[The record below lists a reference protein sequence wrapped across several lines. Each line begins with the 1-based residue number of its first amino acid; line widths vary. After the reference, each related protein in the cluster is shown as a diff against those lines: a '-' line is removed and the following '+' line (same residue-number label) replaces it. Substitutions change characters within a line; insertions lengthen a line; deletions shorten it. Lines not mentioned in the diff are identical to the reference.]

1 MRIVEGRRFG
11 VCDRLAFYPNA
22 QETEALVEALSA
34 RSVVRIKQTD
44 VVVEHPAIVWSGFF
58 RTSCIELSRDEE
70 LLAAMSRSSRQQL
83 RRVEALGDRVEIR
96 TGGNELAAEF
106 RVLYGAFVRAKGHTR
121 PLSARRV
128 SEYLKVSDV
137 WLISIDGQLV
147 CGRLILRDEDVGRV
161 RNLYEANS
169 RFGDGPIARL
179 SSSLNRYLDWQAMRY
194 YRDRGFVTW
203 DWGGIGARQKGDG
216 KSYKRSMGGTIRED
230 RSYVVAGGVGRQA
243 YRVFTRLR

>member
-11 VCDRLAFYPNA
+11 ICDRLTFYPNA
-22 QETEALVEALSA
+22 EETLALVEALSA
-34 RSVVRIKQTD
+34 RSAVRIKQTD
-44 VVVEHPAIVWSGFF
+44 VVVEHPAIVWSGIF
-58 RTSCIELSRDEE
+58 RTSCIELSGDEE
-70 LLAAMSRSSRQQL
+70 LLAAMSRSSRQQV
-83 RRVEALGDRVEIR
+83 RRVEALGNRVEIR
-96 TGGNELAAEF
+96 TGGDELAAEF

-137 WLISIDGQLV
+137 WLISIDDQLV

-169 RFGDGPIARL
+169 RFGDGALARL
-179 SSSLNRYLDWQAMRY
+179 SSSLNRYLDWEAMRY

-216 KSYKRSMGGTIRED
+216 KSYKRSMGGEIREE
-230 RSYVVAGGVGRQA
+230 RSYVLAGGVGRQA

>member
-1 MRIVEGRRFG
+1 VEGRRFG
-11 VCDRLAFYPNA
+11 VCDRLAFFPNA
-22 QETEALVEALSA
+22 EETEALVEAMSA
-34 RSVVRIKQTD
+34 RAVVRIKQTD
-44 VVVEHPAIVWSGFF
+44 VVVEHPAIVWSGVF
-58 RTSCIELSRDEE
+58 RTSCLELSGDEE

-83 RRVEALGDRVEIR
+83 RRVEGLGDRVAVRI
-96 TGGNELAAEF
+96 GSDDLVSDF
-106 RVLYGAFVRAKGHTR
+106 RVLYGAFARAKGHTR

-128 SEYLKVSDV
+128 SEYLTVSDV
-137 WLISIDGQLV
+137 WLISIDDQLV

-169 RFGDGPIARL
+169 RFGDGPIAPL

-194 YRDRGFVTW
+194 YRDRGFFTW

-216 KSYKRSMGGTIRED
+216 KSYKRSMGGAIRED
-230 RSYVVAGGVGRQA
+230 RSYIVAGGVARHA